1 MWDKVM
7 SLYINGV
14 PRSEMYRGSVY
25 RAVCTLY
32 WVRSSVLSSCAVSQY
47 RADGRL
53 ATANLIAYL
62 LLAYSTEQSSS
73 WEATRFSVTQ
83 EIPRILLNPK
93 VHYRIHKYPPPARI
107 LSQLDAVH
115 APTSPF
121 LKIHLNIILLSTPG
135 SSKWSLSPRFP
146 HQNPVSPSTLSHT
159 CYMSRPSHSRDDH
172 PKNIWWAAQIFKLI
186 IT

>member
-1 MWDKVM
+1 MSDKVM

-25 RAVCTLY
+25 MAVCTLY
-32 WVRSSVLSSCAVSQY
+32 WVWSSVLSSCAVSQY

-93 VHYRIHKYPPPARI
+93 VHYRIYKNRHPVQWCI
-107 LSQLDAVH
+107 LRKTDNY
-115 APTSPF
+115 F
-121 LKIHLNIILLSTPG
+121 LI
-135 SSKWSLSPRFP
+135 SLKRCGELMFIGNNCFDCKSRRVLFC
-146 HQNPVSPSTLSHT
+146 VYT
-159 CYMSRPSHSRDDH
+159 CSYVYIYI
-172 PKNIWWAAQIFKLI
+172 KCK
-186 IT
+186 